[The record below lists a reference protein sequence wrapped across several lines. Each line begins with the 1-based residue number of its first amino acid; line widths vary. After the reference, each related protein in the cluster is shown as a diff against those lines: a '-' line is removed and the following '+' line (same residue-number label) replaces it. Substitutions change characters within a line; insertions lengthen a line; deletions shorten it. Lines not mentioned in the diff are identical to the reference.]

1 MNKPVVPNPALLDD
15 EDPQV
20 SAAVAGSLAEALQP
34 LQPAPG
40 RGVAMRKR
48 LLERARASREQ
59 SSGFITVRR
68 DEGEWRPLAGGVRVK
83 LLNDGAVA
91 RSVLVELEPG
101 GALPVHRHHEHEEC
115 VVLRGE
121 AQLGELTVRQGDY
134 HIALAGSRHGRVS
147 SKSGALLYLRGV
159 PIGKPLEVARDL
171 VSAWLPGKGATPI
184 TVRADEGEW
193 EDFLPGV
200 QTKELWREGGE
211 RSMLV
216 RMQAG
221 ACVPGHPHPYPE
233 DCLLLDGEAFIG
245 DTLFRPG
252 EFQHAPAGSVHHD
265 LTSDVGAL
273 MYVHG
278 AADYA
283 AAALRKP

>member
-1 MNKPVVPNPALLDD
+1 MKQPVLPNPAPLDPD
-15 EDPQV
+15 DPRV
-20 SAAVAGSLAEALQP
+20 SDAVADALAEALQP
-34 LQPAPG
+34 VPPVAA
-40 RGVAMRKR
+40 RGAAMRER
-48 LLERARASREQ
+48 LFERVRASREY
-59 SSGFITVRR
+59 SSGLITVRR
-68 DEGEWRPLAGGVRVK
+68 DEGEWRPLAAGVRVK

-101 GALPVHRHHEHEEC
+101 GALPIHRHHEHEEC

-121 AQLGELTVRQGDY
+121 AQLGDLTVRQGDY

-147 SKSGALLYLRGV
+147 SHCGALLYLRGV
-159 PIGKPLEVARDL
+159 PIGHTLEVARDL
-171 VSAWLPGKGATPI
+171 VSAWLPGKGAAPI
-184 TVRADEGEW
+184 TVRAEEGEW
-193 EDFLPGV
+193 QDFVPGV
-200 QTKELWREGGE
+200 QSKELWREGGE
-211 RSMLV
+211 RSLLL

-221 ACVPGHPHPYPE
+221 ARVPGHRHPFAE
-233 DCLLLDGEAFIG
+233 DCLLLEGEAFIG

-252 EFQHAPAGSVHHD
+252 EFQHAPAGSVHRD

-283 AAALRKP
+283 PMARM

>member
-1 MNKPVVPNPALLDD
+1 MKKLVLPKPVALDADD
-15 EDPQV
+15 LQGSDD
-20 SAAVAGSLAEALQP
+20 VAGALSEALQP
-34 LQPAPG
+34 VPPKPG
-40 RGVAMRKR
+40 RSAAMRQR
-48 LLERARASREQ
+48 LLERVRASREY
-59 SSGFITVRR
+59 SSDFITVRR
-68 DEGEWRPLAGGVRVK
+68 DEGEWRPLVDGVRVK
-83 LLNDGAVA
+83 LLNDAAVA

-101 GALPVHRHHEHEEC
+101 GVLPIHRHHEHEEC

-121 AQLGELTVRQGDY
+121 AQLGEVTVRPGDY

-159 PIGKPLEVARDL
+159 PIGNPVEVVRDL
-171 VSAWLPGKGATPI
+171 VSAWLPGKGAVPI

-193 EDFLPGV
+193 MDLLPGV

-211 RSMLV
+211 RSMLM

-221 ACVPGHPHPYPE
+221 ARVPGHPHPFAE
-233 DCLLLDGEAFIG
+233 DCLLLEGEAYLG

-252 EFQHAPAGSVHHD
+252 EFQHAPAGTVHRD
-265 LTSDVGAL
+265 VTSDVGAL

-283 AAALRKP
+283 PAARM

>member
-1 MNKPVVPNPALLDD
+1 MKNPVLSTPLDPD
-15 EDPQV
+15 DPQG
-20 SAAVAGSLAEALQP
+20 SEAVAEALAHALRP

-40 RGVAMRKR
+40 RGSAMRER
-48 LLERARASREQ
+48 LLERARASRER
-59 SSGFITVRR
+59 SSAFITVRR
-68 DEGEWRPLAGGVRVK
+68 DEGEWRPLAEGVRVK
-83 LLNDGAVA
+83 LLNEGTAA
-91 RSVLVELEPG
+91 RSVLVELDAG

-121 AQLGELTVRQGDY
+121 AQLGPLTVRQGDY

-159 PIGKPLEVARDL
+159 PIGHTLEVARDL
-171 VSAWLPGKGATPI
+171 VSAWLPGKGAAPI

-193 EDFLPGV
+193 KDLLPGV
-200 QTKELWREGGE
+200 QTKELWREGAE
-211 RSMLV
+211 RSMLL
-216 RMQAG
+216 RMRAG
-221 ACVPGHPHPYPE
+221 ARVPGHPHPFAE
-233 DCLLLDGEAFIG
+233 DCLLLEGEAHLG
-245 DTLFRPG
+245 DTLFRAG
-252 EFQHAPAGSVHHD
+252 EFQHAPAGSMHGD

-283 AAALRKP
+283 PAARA